1 MAEYRSNS
9 NKSKQMTQQAEK
21 KRVESVVAGG
31 AKVKKKGELE
41 KFAGNFISEDAG
53 NIKSYIITDVLVP
66 TIKETAM
73 NVLSMILFGQPGKWT
88 RSASNGRGHTPYKDY
103 YEKDR
108 RPSGGVKTQFSYD
121 ELILDDRSDAEVIID
136 QLDGLVRTYGTASV
150 GDMYDLANISCP
162 YTYHSYGWSSVAL
175 ARVVPVRDGFLLK
188 MPKPLPIDREER

>member
-1 MAEYRSNS
+1 MDLSKATQQFPELSNIYLLYNKYRSNS
-9 NKSKQMTQQAEK
+9 NKSKQMAQHAEK

-41 KFAGNFISEDAG
+41 KFAGNFISEDIS

-88 RSASNGRGHTPYKDY
+88 RSASNGRGYTPYKDY

-108 RPSGGVKTQFSYD
+108 RNNGGVKTQFSYD
-121 ELILDDRSDAEVIID
+121 ELILDARSDAEVIID
-136 QLDGLVRTYGTASV
+136 QLDGLVRTY
-150 GDMYDLANISCP
+150 
-162 YTYHSYGWSSVAL
+162 
-175 ARVVPVRDGFLLK
+175 
-188 MPKPLPIDREER
+188 